1 VDDSLRRIASW
12 VGILGCCEDLTFP
25 DRREMLYPVEP
36 GEGSRFRRHH
46 MKKYLLA
53 AVLIGALAGPAL
65 ADEVFVMLDMT
76 TKKCVTMK
84 TDPKDQKKFKML
96 GKYPTLGEAE
106 AAMHTMTEC
115 K

>member
-1 VDDSLRRIASW
+1 MVGCIASKG
-12 VGILGCCEDLTFP
+12 VHP
-25 DRREMLYPVEP
+25 
-36 GEGSRFRRHH
+36 
-46 MKKYLLA
+46 MKRYLIA
-53 AVLIGALAGPAL
+53 ASLIAGFATPAL

-84 TDPKDQKKFKML
+84 TDPNDQKKYKML

-106 AAMHTMTEC
+106 AAMLTMTEC

>member
-1 VDDSLRRIASW
+1 V
-12 VGILGCCEDLTFP
+12 
-25 DRREMLYPVEP
+25 
-36 GEGSRFRRHH
+36 
-46 MKKYLLA
+46 LLA
-53 AVLIGALAGPAL
+53 AFTGPAF

-84 TDPKDQKKFKML
+84 TDPKDQKKYRML

-106 AAMHTMTEC
+106 TAMLTMTEC